1 MTLSSAPASADRP
14 RPGRWLAPVLWGL
27 VVFMVYFHYAR
38 YIDQVGWN
46 AIELIISQKL
56 TGHGVYATS
65 LDYPSAIAWRPV
77 VPTLVVTVFR
87 LFTEDPIRIYQLV
100 CGLSFSALTVAMFL
114 SGRFLGNVWTG
125 HLAALAAATCPAAPA
140 PCGR

>member
-77 VPTLVVTVFR
+77 VPTLVVTR
-87 LFTEDPIRIYQLV
+87 GAHGA
-100 CGLSFSALTVAMFL
+100 CALQNGTL
-114 SGRFLGNVWTG
+114 E
-125 HLAALAAATCPAAPA
+125 ALKKETAPA
-140 PCGR
+140 QRAGAVLSCEKFSRA